1 MIILSIHNSTHSTP
15 SLANCKKRKEKNMF
29 IIPRAMRVAGMSR
42 PLLIEEKRRKVKKG
56 WVAVKVGALEQYGN
70 VEDEGRKFMIP
81 ISYLYHTQF
90 RKLLEKVEEIYG
102 FCSEGTLRLPIS
114 VEDFIHLRWIVEKEI
129 RHGRARR
136 RSSGVHSLRSCWQI

>member
-1 MIILSIHNSTHSTP
+1 
-15 SLANCKKRKEKNMF
+15 MF

-42 PLLIEEKRRKVKKG
+42 PLLIEEKNKRKVKKG
-56 WVAVKVGALEQYGN
+56 WVAVKVGALEQHGN
-70 VEDEGRKFMIP
+70 VQDEGRKFMIP

-90 RKLLEKVEEIYG
+90 GKLLEKVEEIYG

-129 RHGRARR
+129 RHGRGTLRR
-136 RSSGVHSLRSCWQI
+136 TRIRAFRSCRQIEAAS